1 MINGLVL
8 GCVFDF
14 ASSGIFRK
22 MTFFLL
28 FAVCTALVSLPAAS
42 QVKRDIIGT
51 VKDAKTDEPLM
62 FVSVYVA
69 GASSGT
75 VTDTNGKFSLQAS
88 DGDVVKF
95 SLLGYEDAEVEIGG
109 EVRVVNISMKEETA
123 FLESAVVTALGL
135 SRDEKSLGY
144 AVSKLKPEDMDGA
157 LSDNWLNG
165 MNGKVAGL
173 NFESAATGPG
183 GSVRATLRGENS
195 LSHDKNEALFVI
207 DGVPMLTGM
216 TGGTSGSGY
225 GDTDAPIDYGNGTGD
240 LNPDDIASV
249 TVLKGPAATALYG
262 SQAANGAIIITTKSG
277 KDAEKRFKVH
287 FSSSV
292 VFEQA
297 GFWPDFQNEYGAGNG
312 NASSLLSQNYFSF
325 WTVPADMSDTGE
337 RVLRNYSRLAFGPKF
352 EGQMFYNYDSAG
364 WVNDNG
370 AWRIGG
376 YERTPWEARDWYKGA
391 FKTGFTTSN
400 TVAITYN
407 PGKETSIRFSVNDK
421 RNDWILPNIG
431 YSSQNFSIS
440 LDQEAGRH
448 VKLGAKV
455 TYYRKDSGNLPTTG
469 YNTASPMYSLMHN
482 MPSVAV
488 KSYADE
494 YYSGRMFYFL
504 RQGKEVDQA
513 MQTNL
518 INYQTDNLYMIL
530 NEHTNS
536 MDKDRVFGNATVD
549 IIFNDHLN
557 LLVRGGID
565 LSTEFRTS
573 RKSTYSYAYKDGYYR
588 EQTVRQFLNND
599 DLLLTYKN
607 SWGKWDLNA
616 VLGASILLRNSNDV
630 RIIANRLDEPNV
642 FILQNSLDQLV
653 VKAMR
658 SDKKIYSVYG
668 TASLSWNG
676 MVYLDI
682 TGRND
687 WSSTLPSGNRSYFYP
702 SVSTGI
708 ILNRMLKMPAWVD
721 LLKVRASWANVG
733 NDTDPYNVTFTY
745 SNSVFPG
752 SYIIPSTL
760 QNANL
765 RPENVMS
772 LEAGLQFSAFKKRLS
787 VDAAFYKTITTDQ
800 IIPVPSDYI
809 TGASSHYI
817 NAGKVSNT
825 GVEISLGAVPV
836 SARNFRWDIDFNI
849 ARNWN
854 RLDEL
859 APGVE
864 VWQLNTNTVGSR
876 VFIYS
881 HPGQELGRIY
891 GQGYKR
897 APEGAYYVDSYGTK
911 VDCSGMKIIDGAT
924 GFPVLNGTTPE
935 DLYDFGSI
943 HPDWKG
949 GFSTSFK
956 IYQFTVGMNFTYQL
970 GGKAYS
976 ISHFALSCQGKLKNS
991 LDGRY
996 EGLLVDG
1003 VVDNGDGTYS
1013 PNTTIVTDVVDYYT
1027 TYKYSRNNVEESV
1040 FDTSFLKFKELSLS
1054 YSVPSKK
1061 LGKIGWLSG
1070 ISVGLYATNI
1080 FCITDFPLYD
1090 PEVST
1095 MTGNSISRGIEAC
1108 AYPMTRSYGVNLKL
1122 AF

>member
-1 MINGLVL
+1 MEAVL
-8 GCVFDF
+8 CIC
-14 ASSGIFRK
+14 AAC
-22 MTFFLL
+22 L
-28 FAVCTALVSLPAAS
+28 SLSAMA
-42 QVKRDIIGT
+42 QAKRDIIGT
-51 VKDAKTDEPLM
+51 VKDAKTGEPLM

-69 GASSGT
+69 GAASGT
-75 VTDTNGKFSLQAS
+75 VTDTNGKFSISAS
-88 DGDVVKF
+88 DGNVLKF
-95 SLLGYEDAEVEIGG
+95 SLLGYEDAEAKIDGNS
-109 EVRVVNISMKEETA
+109 RVVNVTMKEAAA

-135 SRDEKSLGY
+135 TRDEKSLGY
-144 AVSKLKPEDMDGA
+144 AITKLNSDEISGT

-173 NFESAATGPG
+173 NFEHAATGPG
-183 GSVRATLRGENS
+183 GSIRATLRGENS

-216 TGGTSGSGY
+216 AGASTGSGY

-262 SQAANGAIIITTKSG
+262 SQAANGAIVITTKSG
-277 KDAEKRFKVH
+277 RDTEKRFRVH
-287 FSSSV
+287 FNSSA
-292 VFEQA
+292 VFERS

-312 NASSLLSQNYFSF
+312 NASSLLAQNYFSF
-325 WTVPADMSDTGE
+325 WTVPAEMSDTGE
-337 RVLRNYSRLAFGPKF
+337 KVQRNYSRLAFGPKF
-352 EGQMFYNYDSAG
+352 DGQMFYNYDSAN
-364 WVNDNG
+364 WINDNG
-370 AWRIGG
+370 AWRIGS
-376 YERTPWEARDWYKGA
+376 YTRTPWEAQDWYTGA
-391 FKTGFTTSN
+391 FKTGCTLSN

-407 PGKETSIRFSVNDK
+407 PNKETSIRFSINDK

-431 YSSQNFSIS
+431 YSSQNFSVS
-440 LDQEAGRH
+440 LDQQAGRN

-455 TYYRKDSGNLPTTG
+455 TYYRKESGNLPTTG

-488 KSYADE
+488 SSYADE

-513 MQTNL
+513 LQTNL

-536 MDKDRVFGNATVD
+536 MDKDRVFGNASVNV
-549 IIFNDHLN
+549 IFNDHLD
-557 LLVRGGID
+557 LMIRGGID
-565 LSTEFRTS
+565 LSTDFRTS
-573 RKSTYSYAYKDGYYR
+573 RKSAYSYAYKDGYYR

-599 DLLLTYKN
+599 DVILSYKN
-607 SWGKWDLNA
+607 KWGGKWDLN
-616 VLGASILLRNSNDV
+616 VMLGASMLARSLNDV
-630 RIIANRLDEPNV
+630 KITASRLDEPNV
-642 FILQNSLDQLV
+642 FILQNSKDQLIT
-653 VKAMR
+653 KAAR
-658 SDKKIYSVYG
+658 SNKKIYSAYG
-668 TASLSWNG
+668 TASLSYND

-687 WSSTLPSGNRSYFYP
+687 WSSTLPAGNRSYFYP

-708 ILNRMLKMPAWVD
+708 LLNRIAKLPKWVD
-721 LLKVRASWANVG
+721 ILKLRASWANVG

-745 SNSVFPG
+745 NNSVFAG
-752 SYIIPSTL
+752 SYVIPSTL

-765 RPENVMS
+765 KPENVMS
-772 LEAGLQFSAFKKRLS
+772 TEAGVQFSAFKKRLS
-787 VDAAFYKTITTDQ
+787 LDAAFYKTVTTDQ

-809 TGASSHYI
+809 TGASAHYI

-825 GVEISLGAVPV
+825 GVELSVEAMPV
-836 SARNFRWDIDFNI
+836 SARHFKWNIGFNI
-849 ARNWN
+849 SRNWN

-881 HPGQELGRIY
+881 HPGEELGRIY

-897 APEGAYYVDSYGTK
+897 APQGAYYINESGKK
-911 VDCSGMKIIDGAT
+911 VDCSGMKIIDGST

-943 HPDWKG
+943 YPDWQG
-949 GFSTSFK
+949 GFNTQFRIRS
-956 IYQFTVGMNFTYQL
+956 FTVGMNFTYQI

-976 ISHFALSCQGKLKNS
+976 ISYFALSSQGKLKNS
-991 LDGRY
+991 LEGRY

-1013 PNTTIVTDVVDYYT
+1013 PNTAIVTDIVDYYT

-1040 FDTSFLKFKELSLS
+1040 FDTSFLKFKELNVS
-1054 YSVPSKK
+1054 YSVPAKK
-1061 LGKIGWLSG
+1061 LDKIKWLSG
-1070 ISVGLYATNI
+1070 VSVGLYATNL

-1095 MTGNSISRGIEAC
+1095 MTGSSISRGIEAC